1 MQIPDTN
8 HRRTKAGIER
18 IEDAIGVAQRTRSA
32 ALMPYFTLGYPDAKT
47 SLEIIEAIS
56 SHSDILELGIPF
68 SDPLADGPTIQHSTQ
83 ISLERGTTVGSCIK
97 MVSSLRKRGI
107 ATPVL
112 LMGYLNPILAYGI
125 REFVAD
131 AAASGAAGF
140 IVPDLPFDEGEQ
152 LDEWAGK
159 SGLALIRF
167 LTLVTSESRLERV
180 TKGATGFI
188 YLVGVTGVTGARNQ
202 LESDL
207 NSFIAKVR
215 QRTEVPLAVGFGI
228 GTPSLAAYVGEIA
241 DGVIVGSALLDAV
254 NKADDKPAAAV
265 SFVRMYKQ
273 ALSADIGS

>member
-112 LMGYLNPILAYGI
+112 LMGYLNPILANSSRTRPRQARTDSLYPTCPSTK
-125 REFVAD
+125 ENNWVN
-131 AAASGAAGF
+131 
-140 IVPDLPFDEGEQ
+140 
-152 LDEWAGK
+152 
-159 SGLALIRF
+159 GL
-167 LTLVTSESRLERV
+167 
-180 TKGATGFI
+180 
-188 YLVGVTGVTGARNQ
+188 
-202 LESDL
+202 
-207 NSFIAKVR
+207 
-215 QRTEVPLAVGFGI
+215 
-228 GTPSLAAYVGEIA
+228 
-241 DGVIVGSALLDAV
+241 GS
-254 NKADDKPAAAV
+254 P
-265 SFVRMYKQ
+265 
-273 ALSADIGS
+273 GWP

>member
-1 MQIPDTN
+1 
-8 HRRTKAGIER
+8 
-18 IEDAIGVAQRTRSA
+18 
-32 ALMPYFTLGYPDAKT
+32 L
-47 SLEIIEAIS
+47 
-56 SHSDILELGIPF
+56 
-68 SDPLADGPTIQHSTQ
+68 
-83 ISLERGTTVGSCIK
+83 
-97 MVSSLRKRGI
+97 
-107 ATPVL
+107 TP
-112 LMGYLNPILAYGI
+112 
-125 REFVAD
+125 
-131 AAASGAAGF
+131 
-140 IVPDLPFDEGEQ
+140 
-152 LDEWAGK
+152 
-159 SGLALIRF
+159 
-167 LTLVTSESRLERV
+167 VTSESRLERV

-254 NKADDKPAAAV
+254 NKADDNKADDKPAAAV